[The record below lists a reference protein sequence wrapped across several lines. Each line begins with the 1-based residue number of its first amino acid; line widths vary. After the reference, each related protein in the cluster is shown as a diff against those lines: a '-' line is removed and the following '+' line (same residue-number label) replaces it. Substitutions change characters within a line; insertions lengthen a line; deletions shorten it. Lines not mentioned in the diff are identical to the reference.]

1 MYINSINDFVIHRE
15 SMCFPHFPNFGSE
28 SLIDMYFKYC
38 LGTLYFSMSLWFSAV
53 EFLGVFSVILPSY
66 KKKIPGN

>member
-15 SMCFPHFPNFGSE
+15 SLCFPHFPNFGSE

-38 LGTLYFSMSLWFSAV
+38 LGTLYFSMSL
-53 EFLGVFSVILPSY
+53 
-66 KKKIPGN
+66 